1 MIKEVQKVP
10 LRKHRSGDG
19 LLSGT
24 VIEELMPPKR
34 KNSIVAMQAGRV
46 STGHKCEEA
55 VKEPNTA
62 NKVKAQKQ
70 MNVISLT

>member
-1 MIKEVQKVP
+1 MLEVQKVP
-10 LRKHRSGDG
+10 LRKHSSGDG

-24 VIEELMPPKR
+24 VIEGLMLPKR

-46 STGHKCEEA
+46 STEHRCEEA
-55 VKEPNTA
+55 VEEPNTA